1 MAQIHAHSMFT
12 DCFCSETEEAESR
25 VHETDGGCM

>member
-12 DCFCSETEEAESR
+12 DCCCSETEKAESR
-25 VHETDGGCM
+25 VLETDGGCM